1 MLLSAGG
8 ADLALLSISL
18 NSRGIPAV
26 SYTGSQAGI
35 LTDSSHGSAKILD
48 IRGTRSGTAWPRGGG
63 SWPFQGVD
71 PESKEITTLWSGWSR
86 RHRRRPGRGSRRGQ
100 CRDLHRCRRSVHR

>member
-1 MLLSAGG
+1 M
-8 ADLALLSISL
+8 ALLSISL

-48 IRGTRSGTAWPRGGG
+48 IRGD
-63 SWPFQGVD
+63 QG
-71 PESKEITTLWSGWSR
+71 
-86 RHRRRPGRGSRRGQ
+86 PGQPGPGE
-100 CRDLHRCRRSVHR
+100 VVIVAGFKA